1 MASHCR
7 RSSRQVPPNLCRRMA
22 ARPHADP
29 RAPTRQTAGPR
40 RPFPVFGRV
49 MDRLVAAILRAV
61 PGGVWRLAGWAEMDK
76 MLADGAAHALT
87 AATARCATP
96 TGPGL
101 WRGRQRR
108 SAQARRR
115 AIDPGLASGASRSSK
130 THGYPCQR
138 RTAGNPSVPQAD
150 GATRADGHLRQ
161 AAGGNSKARLMAAVC
176 AEGLGI
182 PALARS
188 PWACTPGTGASATGQ
203 RAARAVVTR
212 RDLRLWASRPSRLD
226 KEESVRAAP
235 AEVRELPEP
244 AAAEPAAWGK
254 ALTTR

>member
-49 MDRLVAAILRAV
+49 MDRLVAAILRAG

-130 THGYPCQR
+130 P
-138 RTAGNPSVPQAD
+138 TAIPVSGVPLTTPAFPRPTAPP
-150 GATRADGHLRQ
+150 GPMVTSGRLPAATA
-161 AAGGNSKARLMAAVC
+161 
-176 AEGLGI
+176 
-182 PALARS
+182 
-188 PWACTPGTGASATGQ
+188 
-203 RAARAVVTR
+203 R
-212 RDLRLWASRPSRLD
+212 RDGWP
-226 KEESVRAAP
+226 P
-235 AEVRELPEP
+235 
-244 AAAEPAAWGK
+244 
-254 ALTTR
+254 